1 MERLDLAW
9 NFEFGQ
15 LGAGISSQVS
25 WMARYLSCEE
35 TVLISFAGFGDIT
48 REANLVDLSD
58 LDWLGTF
65 PLMVE
70 VVNNWNMVSGP

>member
-1 MERLDLAW
+1 
-9 NFEFGQ
+9 
-15 LGAGISSQVS
+15 
-25 WMARYLSCEE
+25 LSCEE